1 MVLRKSIQRLSA
13 ADRARAV
20 LREDDVMLT
29 VVSSSCVG
37 RYTSS
42 NTLKNVLLTLMS
54 MSL

>member
-20 LREDDVMLT
+20 LREDDVMFM
-29 VVSSSCVG
+29 VVSSSCVSG
-37 RYTSS
+37 YIRL
-42 NTLKNVLLTLMS
+42 NTLNDGLLTLMS

>member
-13 ADRARAV
+13 ADRERAV
-20 LREDDVMLT
+20 LREDDVMFM

-37 RYTSS
+37 GYTRS
-42 NTLKNVLLTLMS
+42 NTLNDVLLTLTS

>member
-20 LREDDVMLT
+20 LRDDEVIFM

-37 RYTSS
+37 GETRSDMRS
-42 NTLKNVLLTLMS
+42 CVFLTLTS

>member
-20 LREDDVMLT
+20 LREEEVMFM

-37 RYTSS
+37 GYTGL
-42 NTLKNVLLTLMS
+42 NTLNYVFLTLMS